1 MHDGYSH
8 LMQFKNENRS
18 VAQKGGEG
26 TSAPRFDVRRETVVT
41 FALR

>member
-1 MHDGYSH
+1 MYDARWLQSH

-18 VAQKGGEG
+18 VAQKGA
-26 TSAPRFDVRRETVVT
+26 APRFDVRRETVVT